1 MPWKDPLAA
10 KTWTASAPELLRHEA
25 LLRSL
30 QRPQAYPEPVDRVE
44 RIDTHIS
51 TVLLAGEH
59 AYKIKKPLN
68 LGFLD
73 FSTLE
78 KRRQACADEVRLN
91 RRTAP
96 TIYLDV
102 VGIAGSIDGPH
113 IETDTA
119 RSGATD
125 VLEYAVRM
133 RRFEPEQTL
142 DRLALRGELG
152 DAVVAELAAAVAQLH
167 EHAPP
172 AGPDFGSPA
181 RIEHW
186 ALDNF
191 LAMRNQV
198 QSADDRARLDA
209 LEAWTRDEAR
219 AQAALMAERVRAS
232 RVRECHGDLHL
243 GNVVLLDGSPVIF
256 DAIEFNRELR
266 CIDVISDMAFAFMDL
281 ADHGLPR
288 LAWRFVSFYLER
300 TGDYAGL
307 PLLRFYAVYRA
318 LVRAKVALI
327 RLRQPQLSHHVRLR
341 EHMSFEHYLS
351 LAERL
356 RGQGASLLAA
366 MTGLSGS
373 GKSTVALCL
382 AERVGGV
389 RIRSDVERRRLFGLA
404 TLMVSGGNIYTTDAN
419 EKTYARLVQWAKLGL
434 AARVPVIIDAASLRR
449 DERIRFRNLAGELGA
464 HFALV
469 VCSAPADIL
478 RARIATRAAAGS
490 DPSEADLDVLE
501 RQLACYEAPG
511 ADEEAWAHHVDTA
524 QEMAQIK
531 ATCELLSKALLA
543 TAGPRKS

>member
-1 MPWKDPLAA
+1 M
-10 KTWTASAPELLRHEA
+10 TASQDLQRHEA
-25 LLRSL
+25 LVRGL
-30 QRPQAYPEPVDRVE
+30 QRPEAYPEPVGRVE

-51 TVLLAGEH
+51 TVLLAGKH

-78 KRRQACADEVRLN
+78 KRRQSCEDEVRLN

-96 TIYLDV
+96 AIYLDV
-102 VGIAGSIDGPH
+102 AGIAGSIDAPR
-113 IETDTA
+113 IEAGSVNDGTHA
-119 RSGATD
+119 

-133 RRFEPEQTL
+133 RRFDPDQTL

-152 DAVVAELAAAVAQLH
+152 DAVVADLATAVAHLH
-167 EHAPP
+167 GQAPP
-172 AGPDFGSPA
+172 AVPDFGSPA

-191 LAMRNQV
+191 HAMRSQV

-219 AQAALMAERVRAS
+219 AQAALMAERVQAGC
-232 RVRECHGDLHL
+232 VRECHGDLHL
-243 GNVVLLDGSPVIF
+243 SNVVLLEGTPVIF

-281 ADHGLPR
+281 VDHGLPR
-288 LAWRFVSFYLER
+288 LAWRFVSAYLER
-300 TGDYAGL
+300 TGDYTGL

-341 EHMSFEHYLS
+341 EHMSFEHYLA

-389 RIRSDVERRRLFGLA
+389 RIRSDVERKRLFGLESSMA
-404 TLMVSGGNIYTTDAN
+404 SGGSIYSADAN
-419 EKTYARLVQWAKLGL
+419 AKTYARLEKCAQGGV

-449 DERIRFRNLAGELGA
+449 NERLRFRDLARELGA
-464 HFALV
+464 HFALI
-469 VCSAPADIL
+469 VCSAPTEVL
-478 RARIATRAAAGS
+478 RARVAARAAADT
-490 DPSEADLDVLE
+490 DPSEADLGVLE
-501 RQLACYEAPG
+501 RQLAWYEAPG

-524 QEMAQIK
+524 QGLAQIE
-531 ATCELLSKALLA
+531 ATCDRLGTALLA
-543 TAGPRKS
+543 APATHDS

>member
-1 MPWKDPLAA
+1 MTGGQDLQ
-10 KTWTASAPELLRHEA
+10 RHEA
-25 LLRSL
+25 LVRGL

-59 AYKIKKPLN
+59 AYKIKKPLK

-78 KRRQACADEVRLN
+78 KRQQSCDDEVRLN

-96 TIYLDV
+96 AIYLDV
-102 VGIAGSIDGPH
+102 VGIAGSIDAPR
-113 IETDTA
+113 IEAGSVNDGTHA
-119 RSGATD
+119 

-133 RRFEPEQTL
+133 RRFDPDQSL
-142 DRLALRGELG
+142 DRLALRGGLG
-152 DAVVAELAAAVAQLH
+152 DAVVDDLAAAVAHLH
-167 EHAPP
+167 RQAPP
-172 AGPDFGSPA
+172 AGPDFGNPA

-191 LAMRNQV
+191 HAMRSQV

-219 AQAALMAERVRAS
+219 AQAALMAERVQAGC
-232 RVRECHGDLHL
+232 VRECHGDLHL
-243 GNVVLLDGSPVIF
+243 GNVVLLEGAPVIF

-288 LAWRFVSFYLER
+288 LAWRFVSAYLER
-300 TGDYAGL
+300 TGDYTGL

-341 EHMSFEHYLS
+341 QHMSFEHYLA

-356 RGQGASLLAA
+356 RAQGASLLAA

-382 AERVGGV
+382 SERVGGV
-389 RIRSDVERRRLFGLA
+389 RIRSDVERKRLFGLESSMA
-404 TLMVSGGNIYTTDAN
+404 SGGSIYSVDASA
-419 EKTYARLVQWAKLGL
+419 KTYARLEQCAQDGI

-449 DERIRFRNLAGELGA
+449 NERLRFRDLARELGA
-464 HFALV
+464 HFALI
-469 VCSAPADIL
+469 VCSAPIDVL
-478 RARIATRAAAGS
+478 RARVAARAAAGT
-490 DPSEADLDVLE
+490 DFSEADLGVLE
-501 RQLACYEAPG
+501 RQLAWYEAPG

-524 QEMAQIK
+524 QGLEQIE
-531 ATCELLSKALLA
+531 ANCDRLGTALLA
-543 TAGPRKS
+543 AAATHDS

>member
-1 MPWKDPLAA
+1 M
-10 KTWTASAPELLRHEA
+10 RG
-25 LLRSL
+25 L
-30 QRPQAYPEPVDRVE
+30 QKPQTYPEPVDRVE

-59 AYKIKKPLN
+59 AYKIKKPLD

-73 FSTLE
+73 FSSLE
-78 KRRQACADEVRLN
+78 KRRQGCADEVRLN

-96 TIYLDV
+96 AIYLDV
-102 VGIAGSIDGPH
+102 VAITGSMEAPRIEAGSTQ
-113 IETDTA
+113 E
-119 RSGATD
+119 RGAD

-133 RRFEPEQTL
+133 RRFDPNQTL
-142 DRLALRGELG
+142 DRLAQRGELG
-152 DAVVAELAAAVAQLH
+152 TAVVAELAAAVADLH
-167 EHAPP
+167 EHAPA

-191 LAMRNQV
+191 HAMRDQV

-219 AQAALMAERVRAS
+219 ALAALMTERVRAG

-243 GNVVLLDGSPVIF
+243 GNVVLLGATPVIF

-288 LAWRFVSFYLER
+288 QAWRYVSAYLER

-341 EHMSFEHYLS
+341 EHMSFGHYLA

-356 RGQGASLLAA
+356 RAQGALLLVA
-366 MTGLSGS
+366 MSGLSGS
-373 GKSTVALCL
+373 GKSTVARCL

-389 RIRSDVERRRLFGLA
+389 RIRSDVERKRLFGLA
-404 TLMVSGGNIYTTDAN
+404 SSMASGGSIYTADAN
-419 EKTYARLVQWAKLGL
+419 EKTYARLEQCAKFGL
-434 AARVPVIIDAASLRR
+434 AAGVPVIIDAAALRR
-449 DERIRFRNLAGELGA
+449 DERLRFRDVARELGA
-464 HFALV
+464 QFALV
-469 VCSAPADIL
+469 VCSAPADVL
-478 RARIATRAAAGS
+478 RARVAARAAAGT

-501 RQLACYEAPG
+501 RQLDWYEAPG
-511 ADEEAWAHHVDTA
+511 ADEEAWAHQVDTA
-524 QEMAQIK
+524 QGRAEVEAD
-531 ATCELLSKALLA
+531 CERLGRALLA
-543 TAGPRKS
+543 SAGSRQS

>member
-1 MPWKDPLAA
+1 MTGSQDLQ
-10 KTWTASAPELLRHEA
+10 RHEA
-25 LLRSL
+25 LVRGL
-30 QRPQAYPEPVDRVE
+30 QKPQAYPEPVGRVE

-51 TVLLAGEH
+51 TVLLAGER

-78 KRRQACADEVRLN
+78 KRRQSCDDEVRLN

-96 TIYLDV
+96 DIYLDV
-102 VGIAGSIDGPH
+102 VGIAGSIDAPR
-113 IETDTA
+113 IET
-119 RSGATD
+119 RSVNDGAQA

-133 RRFEPEQTL
+133 RRFDPDQSL

-152 DAVVAELAAAVAQLH
+152 DAVVTDLAKAVAHLH
-167 EHAPP
+167 KQAPS
-172 AGPDFGSPA
+172 ALPDFGNPA

-191 LAMRNQV
+191 HAMRNQV
-198 QSADDRARLDA
+198 QSAGDRARLDA
-209 LEAWTRDEAR
+209 LEAWTRNEAR
-219 AQAALMAERVRAS
+219 AQAALMAERVQGGC
-232 RVRECHGDLHL
+232 VRECHGDLHL
-243 GNVVLLDGSPVIF
+243 GNVVLREGRPVIF

-288 LAWRFVSFYLER
+288 LAWRFVSVYLER
-300 TGDYAGL
+300 TGDYTGL

-327 RLRQPQLSHHVRLR
+327 RLCQPQLSHHVRLR
-341 EHMSFEHYLS
+341 EHMSFEHYLA

-382 AERVGGV
+382 AEHVGGV
-389 RIRSDVERRRLFGLA
+389 RIRSDVERKRLFGLA
-404 TLMVSGGNIYTTDAN
+404 SSRASGGSIYTADAN
-419 EKTYARLVQWAKLGL
+419 EKTYARLGQCAKFGL

-449 DERIRFRNLAGELGA
+449 DERLRFRDVARELGA

-469 VCSAPADIL
+469 VCSAPADVL
-478 RARIATRAAAGS
+478 RARVAARAASGT
-490 DPSEADLDVLE
+490 DPSEADLDVLV
-501 RQLACYEAPG
+501 RQLDWYEAPG

-524 QEMAQIK
+524 QGMAEVE
-531 ATCELLSKALLA
+531 AACERLGRALLA
-543 TAGPRKS
+543 AAASRHS

>member
-1 MPWKDPLAA
+1 MTDSHDLQQ
-10 KTWTASAPELLRHEA
+10 HEA
-25 LLRSL
+25 LVRGL
-30 QRPQAYPEPVDRVE
+30 QKPQTYPEPVDRVE

-73 FSTLE
+73 FSSLE
-78 KRRQACADEVRLN
+78 KRRQGCADEVRLN

-96 TIYLDV
+96 AIYLDV
-102 VGIAGSIDGPH
+102 VAITGSIEAPRIEAGSTQ
-113 IETDTA
+113 E
-119 RSGATD
+119 RGAD

-133 RRFEPEQTL
+133 RRFDPNQTL

-152 DAVVAELAAAVAQLH
+152 TAVVAELAAAVADLH
-167 EHAPP
+167 EHASP
-172 AGPDFGSPA
+172 AGADFGSPA

-191 LAMRNQV
+191 FAMRNQV

-219 AQAALMAERVRAS
+219 AQAALMAERVHAG

-243 GNVVLLDGSPVIF
+243 GNVVLLGGTPVVF

-281 ADHGLPR
+281 VDHGLPR
-288 LAWRFVSFYLER
+288 LAWRFVSVYLER

-327 RLRQPQLSHHVRLR
+327 RLRQPQLAHHVRLR
-341 EHMSFEHYLS
+341 EHMSFEHCLA

-356 RGQGASLLAA
+356 RGQGGALLAT
-366 MTGLSGS
+366 MSGLSGS

-389 RIRSDVERRRLFGLA
+389 RIRSDVERKRLFGLA
-404 TLMVSGGNIYTTDAN
+404 SSRSSGGSIYTADAN
-419 EKTYARLVQWAKLGL
+419 EKTYARLGQCAKFGL
-434 AARVPVIIDAASLRR
+434 AASVPVIIDAASLRR
-449 DERIRFRNLAGELGA
+449 DERLRFRDVARELGA
-464 HFALV
+464 QFALV
-469 VCSAPADIL
+469 VCSAPADVL
-478 RARIATRAAAGS
+478 RARVAARAAAGT

-501 RQLACYEAPG
+501 RQLDWYEAPG

-524 QEMAQIK
+524 QEMAQVE
-531 ATCELLSKALLA
+531 ATCELLGKALLA
-543 TAGPRKS
+543 TAVPGQS

>member
-1 MPWKDPLAA
+1 LADVRQ
-10 KTWTASAPELLRHEA
+10 TRIDLEMTGSRDLQRHEA
-25 LLRSL
+25 LVRGL
-30 QRPQAYPEPVDRVE
+30 QEPQAYPEPVDRVV

-51 TVLLAGEH
+51 TVLLAGKH
-59 AYKIKKPLN
+59 AYKIKKPLD

-78 KRRQACADEVRLN
+78 KRWQGCIDEVRLN

-96 TIYLDV
+96 AIYLDV
-102 VGIAGSIDGPH
+102 VAITGPIDEPRIEAGTVPD
-113 IETDTA
+113 
-119 RSGATD
+119 RGAV

-133 RRFEPEQTL
+133 RRFDPNQTL

-152 DAVVAELAAAVAQLH
+152 VETMDDLAAAVALLH
-167 EHAPP
+167 EQAPT
-172 AGPDFGSPA
+172 ADPDFGSPA

-191 LAMRNQV
+191 LAMRDQV
-198 QSADDRARLDA
+198 HSADDRARLDV
-209 LEAWTRDEAR
+209 LEVWTHEEAH
-219 AQAALMAERVRAS
+219 AQAALMAERVLAG

-243 GNVVLLDGSPVIF
+243 GNVVLLDGTPVIF

-266 CIDVISDMAFAFMDL
+266 CIDVISDIAFAFMDL

-288 LAWRFVSFYLER
+288 LAWRFISAYLER

-341 EHMSFEHYLS
+341 EHMSFEHYLA

-356 RGQGASLLAA
+356 RAPGSSLLAT

-389 RIRSDVERRRLFGLA
+389 RIRSDVERKRLFGIESSLA
-404 TLMVSGGNIYTTDAN
+404 SGGNIYTAEAN
-419 EKTYARLVQWAKLGL
+419 EKTYARLGQCAKTGL
-434 AARVPVIIDAASLRR
+434 AASVPVVIDAACLRR
-449 DERIRFRNLAGELGA
+449 AERLRFRDLARELGA
-464 HFALV
+464 RFALV
-469 VCSAPADIL
+469 VCSAPAEVL
-478 RARIATRAAAGS
+478 RARVAARAAAGT
-490 DPSEADLDVLE
+490 DPSEADADVLE
-501 RQLACYEAPG
+501 RQLEWYEAPG
-511 ADEEAWAHHVDTA
+511 ADEAAWAHHFDSA
-524 QEMAQIK
+524 QGRAQLE
-531 ATCELLSKALLA
+531 ADCDRLGSALLA
-543 TAGPRKS
+543 AAATRNS